1 MTRCIAMREGYA
13 GKSVTF
19 VRCGRKV
26 KKGKS
31 RFCRIHE
38 RAYRE
43 IILGVAMQT
52 HLTHR

>member
-43 IILGVAMQT
+43 IILGVVMATQW
-52 HLTHR
+52 REK